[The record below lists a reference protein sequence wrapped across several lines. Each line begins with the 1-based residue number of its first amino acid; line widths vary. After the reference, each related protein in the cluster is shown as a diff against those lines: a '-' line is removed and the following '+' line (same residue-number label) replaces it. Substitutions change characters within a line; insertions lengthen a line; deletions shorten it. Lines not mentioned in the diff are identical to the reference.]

1 MTPAKESLAERVKR
15 SRAEAKLTQNQLG
28 TAAGISSAAIGL
40 IEIGDTKA
48 IRSEHLFAIARAV
61 NKNPEWLA
69 NGRGPERPPGA
80 LDTIIHALPA
90 EARIKV
96 LDYTKYIID
105 TTTELRTSTQR
116 TTYSTRIDQLINETK
131 HDPD

>member
-1 MTPAKESLAERVKR
+1 M
-15 SRAEAKLTQNQLG
+15 TQNQLG

-48 IRSEHLFAIARAV
+48 IRSEHLFALARAL

-69 NGRGPERPPGA
+69 NGRGPEHPPGA
-80 LDTIIHALPA
+80 LDALIHALPVQ
-90 EARIKV
+90 EQVKV
-96 LDYTKYIID
+96 LDYAKYIID
-105 TTTELRTSTQR
+105 TSTELRATSQR
-116 TTYSTRIDQLINETK
+116 ASYSARIDKLIDETK

>member
-48 IRSEHLFAIARAV
+48 IRSEHLFALARAL

-69 NGRGPERPPGA
+69 NGRGPEHPPGA
-80 LDTIIHALPA
+80 LDTLIHALPVQ
-90 EARIKV
+90 EQIKV
-96 LDYTKYIID
+96 LDYAKYIID
-105 TTTELRTSTQR
+105 TSTELRATSQR
-116 TTYSTRIDQLINETK
+116 ANYSARIDKLIDETK
-131 HDPD
+131 HDTD